1 MRMSALQSNH
11 VRTGPHVWTPLADIN
26 VAAPVVSKEK
36 IVIKVTA
43 ASEKLPH
50 FANIGWGLNCIR
62 KIIKKENQKCS
73 ATNIKKR
80 KNMGRWQIKSHINSN
95 SNNSKQQGTIIKKR
109 WFLISNK
116 TVFWPSLFS
125 STKGHNAAGLKFVER
140 CKLFLCVNFLI
151 INFFTIY
158 LPDINECI
166 TNNPCK
172 NGATCVNSVGGYQ
185 CLCTPEFSGKH
196 CDQGF

>member
-1 MRMSALQSNH
+1 M
-11 VRTGPHVWTPLADIN
+11 WTPLADIN

-73 ATNIKKR
+73 ATNIKNK
-80 KNMGRWQIKSHINSN
+80 KKKHGSLANQEPHQQQQQQQQTAGYYHKEKVIFDF
-95 SNNSKQQGTIIKKR
+95 KQNGLLAK
-109 WFLISNK
+109 
-116 TVFWPSLFS
+116 PFS